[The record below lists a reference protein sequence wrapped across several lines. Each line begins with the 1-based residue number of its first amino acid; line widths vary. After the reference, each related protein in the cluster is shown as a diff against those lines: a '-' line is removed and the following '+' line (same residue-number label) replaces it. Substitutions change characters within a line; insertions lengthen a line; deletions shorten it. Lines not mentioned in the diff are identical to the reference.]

1 MILTSL
7 ALNITLSIAFLLLSY
22 VIGSMPFGLWIGKAI
37 TGIDV
42 REHGSKNI
50 GTTNCIRVLGKKV
63 GFLVFFFDVL
73 KGMFVIILVRYIL
86 ENFTS
91 FDSKIPYLFYGLSAI
106 IGHTFSIF
114 LKFKG
119 GKGVA
124 TSLGVVFILCPL
136 AAINCLIV
144 FGIVLLL
151 TGYVCL
157 CSSAAAIA
165 VVTTGWLLYAFGPD
179 NNFIIGNPGLDVCIL
194 FSIVATFLIYK
205 HKSNFK
211 RLINGTENCFKK
223 KKSKP
228 AQEETKKDDCE

>member
-7 ALNITLSIAFLLLSY
+7 TIDITIIVGLMILAY
-22 VIGSMPFGLWIGKAI
+22 IVGSMPFGIWIGKTI

-73 KGMFVIILVRYIL
+73 KGMFTIILARLLVKFNIL
-86 ENFTS
+86 DLHKFP
-91 FDSKIPYLFYGLSAI
+91 ILFFGLAAI
-106 IGHTFSIF
+106 LGHTFSIF

-124 TSLGVVFILCPL
+124 TSLGVVFVLCPV
-136 AAINCLIV
+136 AAIACLIV
-144 FGIVLLL
+144 FGLVLLA

-157 CSSAAAIA
+157 CSSAAAIT
-165 VVTTGWLLYAFGPD
+165 VVTVGWIINAFGMD
-179 NNFIIGNPGLDVCIL
+179 SGWILEKPGIPVCVL
-194 FSIVATFLIYK
+194 FTIVASFLIFK

-223 KKSKP
+223 NKNKENNNIDTNEK
-228 AQEETKKDDCE
+228 E